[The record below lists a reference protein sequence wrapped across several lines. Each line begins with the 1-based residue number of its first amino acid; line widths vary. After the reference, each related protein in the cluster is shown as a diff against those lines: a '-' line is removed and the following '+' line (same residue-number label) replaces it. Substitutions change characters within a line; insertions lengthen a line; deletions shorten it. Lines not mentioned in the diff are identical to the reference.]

1 MFVGELWHI
10 KSLLI
15 WQMPSLLLKLAYL
28 ALCNGLDSHNPN
40 WGVLKINSQHA
51 AWFLEHKNIM
61 TWTLLTNS
69 QHYYKAPAMFC
80 QWLVYEV
87 LTYFLSAR
95 KFLSIYWSFFWER
108 SNQWHRIPTY
118 SYWTLVLEQ
127 KWWPRPYKVM
137 AKLFQSPVPQG
148 QICLC
153 LLTKTKWKLPY
164 LLSWLFR
171 TLQSQKSVSTEYS
184 HHQDVS
190 VILCYRKFGRV
201 WVMRWSSEC
210 QAKCCY
216 NISKREAGCIIVTFF
231 TMILSDVWWM
241 VA

>member
-1 MFVGELWHI
+1 MFVGEIWHI

-28 ALCNGLDSHNPN
+28 ALCNALDSHNPN

-51 AWFLEHKNIM
+51 AWFLEHKNII
-61 TWTLLTNS
+61 TWTPLTNS

-87 LTYFLSAR
+87 LIYFLSAR
-95 KFLSIYWSFFWER
+95 KFLSIYWSFFGER
-108 SNQWHRIPTY
+108 SNQWHLIPTY

-127 KWWPRPYKVM
+127 KGWPRPYKVM

-216 NISKREAGCIIVTFF
+216 NISRREAGSIIVTFF